1 MKKCS
6 FNEAQFLLSTLDE
19 IPPFSDKDKKVLPE
33 VALVGRSNVGKS
45 SLINHLL
52 HRKKLAKVSAKPG
65 KTQTINYFNIDN
77 QLIIVDLPGYGYAS
91 RSQDMQMLWSG
102 AIDQYFQKRASLS
115 MIILL
120 IDSRREPTKEDIAIV
135 EWAKHHKKPVLLIFT
150 KSDTLD
156 ERERKINLEKALHL
170 LPVEYTLSYSIKD
183 PRCRQNL
190 ITTINQ
196 LLHGLSK

>member
-6 FNEAQFLLSTLDE
+6 FNEARFLLSTLDE
-19 IPPFSDKDKKVLPE
+19 IPPFYDKDKKVLPE

-65 KTQTINYFNIDN
+65 KTQTINYFNVDN

-120 IDSRREPTKEDIAIV
+120 VDSRREPTKEDLAIAK
-135 EWAKHHKKPVLLIFT
+135 WAKHHKKPVLLIFT
-150 KSDTLD
+150 KSDTLGM
-156 ERERKINLEKALHL
+156 RERKINLEKALHL
-170 LPVEYTLSYSIKD
+170 LPVEHTLSYSIKD

-190 ITTINQ
+190 ITTINKV
-196 LLHGLSK
+196 LHGLIK

>member
-6 FNEAQFLLSTLDE
+6 FTEARFLLSTLDE
-19 IPPFSDKDKKVLPE
+19 IPPFYDKDKKVLPE

-65 KTQTINYFNIDN
+65 KTQTINYFNVDN

-91 RSQDMQMLWSG
+91 RSQDMQMLWS
-102 AIDQYFQKRASLS
+102 ASIDQYFKKRSSLS

-120 IDSRREPTKEDIAIV
+120 IDSRREPTDEDTAIL
-135 EWAKHHKKPVLLIFT
+135 EWAQHHKKPVLLIFT
-150 KSDTLD
+150 KSDTLS
-156 ERERKINLEKALHL
+156 ERERKSNLEKALQQ
-170 LPVEYTLSYSIKD
+170 LPVEHTLSYSIKD
-183 PRCRQNL
+183 PRSRQNL
-190 ITTINQ
+190 ITNINK
-196 LLHGLSK
+196 LLHGLAK

>member
-6 FNEAQFLLSTLDE
+6 FNEARFLLSTLDE
-19 IPPFSDKDKKVLPE
+19 IPPFYDKDKKALPE

-65 KTQTINYFNIDN
+65 KTQTINYFNVDN
-77 QLIIVDLPGYGYAS
+77 QLIIVDLPGYGYAA
-91 RSQDMQMLWSG
+91 RSQDMQMLWSC
-102 AIDQYFQKRASLS
+102 ALDKYFQKRASLS

-120 IDSRREPTKEDIAIV
+120 VDSRRLPTQEDIAIA

-156 ERERKINLEKALHL
+156 ERERKINLDKALHL
-170 LPVEYTLSYSIKD
+170 LPVEHTLSYSIKD
-183 PRCRQNL
+183 SRSRQNL
-190 ITTINQ
+190 ITTINK
-196 LLHGLSK
+196 LLHGLTK